1 MYNMNHYTGA
11 PSVVQPEQRGGIL
24 LRAGAGGGDCA
35 LNPRSRDGQP
45 RGLGPR
51 RGRHTIQR

>member
-1 MYNMNHYTGA
+1 M
-11 PSVVQPEQRGGIL
+11 QPEQRGGIL

-51 RGRHTIQR
+51 RGRLTIQR